1 MRIPL
6 LITLVLVCAGASAGA
21 HAADADVS
29 AQRQIQQ
36 VWRGM
41 VSAAK
46 AHDTDRFM
54 SAYLREPGL
63 VFVFNGHL
71 IHGWDDLH
79 AQQLKWWQN
88 GKSDVVYTE
97 VGKTHFMPLGAHL
110 WVTTSHLVSHRTLAG
125 GKISE
130 ASLMVTSIWKKLP
143 QGWRI
148 VYGHESTDH

>member
-6 LITLVLVCAGASAGA
+6 LSTLLLACAFTVEGA
-21 HAADADVS
+21 HAADADAS
-29 AQRQIQQ
+29 AQQQIQQ
-36 VWRGM
+36 VWQGM
-41 VSAAK
+41 MSAAH

-63 VFVFNGHL
+63 VFVFNGQV

-79 AQQLKWWQN
+79 AQQLKWWRN

-97 VGKTHFMPLGAHL
+97 MGKTEFVPLAANL
-110 WVTTSHLVSHRTLAG
+110 VVTTSHLAARRTLAD
-125 GKISE
+125 GKVGE
-130 ASLMVTSIWKKLP
+130 TDLVVTSVWKKLP

-148 VYGHESTDH
+148 VCGHESTAH